1 MVISKLEVSNINK
14 LVIRTLAATLASV
27 SIFSVFSSNL
37 VFAHGDETS
46 NTVVEESTKFTD
58 VHSNPNSIDDV
69 IDIKVSDTETVRVG
83 VKANSSANYTRVTE
97 YVPEDQRSTAE
108 NIGAGISV
116 SEIMEY
122 KNIVEQEV
130 KMKAA
135 IRAKSYS
142 ETNLQGG
149 LVDIANPDNNYTN
162 RVIKVTGQ
170 DRVILENL
178 VFGEAGNQGFIG
190 CALVAQAIKDMYIL
204 GGYSSVNDVRL
215 NTGYSGSITKGTN
228 QDAKD
233 AVAYVFDQGGYAVK
247 HRILYFYAPRLVAS
261 KFHESQN
268 FIIEYGGHR
277 FFDRW

>member
-1 MVISKLEVSNINK
+1 MYNINK
-14 LVIRTLAATLASV
+14 LVIKALATSLAATSILSV
-27 SIFSVFSSNL
+27 LSTNL
-37 VFAHGDETS
+37 IYAHGDETS
-46 NTVVEESTKFTD
+46 NNQVEESSKFTD

-69 IDIKVSDTETVRVG
+69 IDIKISDNETIRVG
-83 VKANSSANYTRVTE
+83 VKSNSNSNYSRVSE
-97 YVPEDQRSTAE
+97 YVPAEKRSSAQFT
-108 NIGAGISV
+108 GAGVSV
-116 SEIMEY
+116 AEIMEY
-122 KNIVEQEV
+122 KSVVEEEV
-130 KMKAA
+130 RMKSA

-149 LVDIANPDNNYTN
+149 LVDIANPDPNYGN
-162 RVIKVTGQ
+162 RVITVTGQ

-178 VFGEAGNQGFIG
+178 VFGEAGNQGFVG

-233 AVAYVFDQGGYAVK
+233 AVAYIFDQGGYAVK
-247 HRILYFYAPRLVAS
+247 HRVLYFYAPRLVKS

-268 FIIEYGGHR
+268 FVIEYGGHR
-277 FFDRW
+277 FFDRWK